1 MSVIR
6 GGHGAGI
13 DVLAHLVEHLAEVGK
28 LLGLGPFLGRATA
41 AIEIAITKRNHLTNL
56 AGTANVAATFATHTD
71 AGHGDAFIGAKH
83 ARR

>member
-1 MSVIR
+1 MGVIW

-28 LLGLGPFLGRATA
+28 LLGLRPFLSRTTA

-56 AGTANVAATFATHTD
+56 AGTANVAATFTTHTD
-71 AGHGDAFIGAKH
+71 ASHGDAFIGAKH